1 MFVKSETLELKEE
14 EDMLVLLGSSSPSSS
29 SLTPLTSS
37 SEEEEEDDLDAPSRG
52 RRPRL
57 AEAEQASGG
66 GIGGDGGGGGGGGG
80 AEVCKPAAR
89 LLSLS
94 HECKRRPSRARGSSR
109 GAKTAETVQ
118 RIKKT
123 RRLKANNRERNRMHN
138 LNAALDALREVLPT
152 FPEDAKLTKIETLRF
167 AHNYIWALTETL
179 RLADHCG
186 AGGVGGG
193 AGGLPGALFSDAA
206 AAAALLSPG
215 GASAVLSSC
224 GADSPSPASTWSCS
238 DSPASAS
245 RTPSSS
251 TSPYS
256 CTLSP
261 ASPASSGGGSD
272 LDYWQP
278 PPPDKHRYA
287 PLHPIARDCM

>member
-1 MFVKSETLELKEE
+1 MFVKSENLELKEE
-14 EDMLVLLGSSSPSSS
+14 EDVLLLLGSASPASAA
-29 SLTPLTSS
+29 LTPLTSS
-37 SEEEEEDDLDAPSRG
+37 AEEEEEEEELGASGLARRQRG
-52 RRPRL
+52 
-57 AEAEQASGG
+57 AEAGSGAPG
-66 GIGGDGGGGGGGGG
+66 GSAAG
-80 AEVCKPAAR
+80 AEVGRPAR
-89 LLSLS
+89 LLGVA
-94 HECKRRPSRARGSSR
+94 HECKRRPSRARAVSR

-186 AGGVGGG
+186 GGG
-193 AGGLPGALFSDAA
+193 GGLSGALFSEAV
-206 AAAALLSPG
+206 LLSPG
-215 GASAVLSSC
+215 GASATLSSC
-224 GADSPSPASTWSCS
+224 GDSPSPAPTWSCS
-238 DSPASAS
+238 NSPAPSSSAS
-245 RTPSSS
+245 SNS

-261 ASPASSGGGSD
+261 ASPAGSD
-272 LDYWQP
+272 KDYWQP
-278 PPPDKHRYA
+278 PPPDQHRYA
-287 PLHPIARDCM
+287 LHLPIARDCI

>member
-14 EDMLVLLGSSSPSSS
+14 EEVLMLLGSASPASATLTPMSSS
-29 SLTPLTSS
+29 AD
-37 SEEEEEDDLDAPSRG
+37 EEEDEEL
-52 RRPRL
+52 RRPGAVLGQRG
-57 AEAEQASGG
+57 ASGAG
-66 GIGGDGGGGGGGGG
+66 G
-80 AEVCKPAAR
+80 CRPAR
-89 LLSLS
+89 LLGLV
-94 HECKRRPSRARGSSR
+94 HECKRRPSRARAVSR

-179 RLADHCG
+179 RLADHC
-186 AGGVGGG
+186 AG
-193 AGGLPGALFSDAA
+193 AGGLQGALFSETV
-206 AAAALLSPG
+206 LLSPG
-215 GASAVLSSC
+215 AALNAS
-224 GADSPSPASTWSCS
+224 GDSPSPSSSWSCTN
-238 DSPASAS
+238 SPASSSAS
-245 RTPSSS
+245 STS

-261 ASPASSGGGSD
+261 ASPGSD
-272 LDYWQP
+272 VDYWQP

-287 PLHPIARDCM
+287 PHLPVARDCI

>member
-14 EDMLVLLGSSSPSSS
+14 EDVLVLLGSASPASAA
-29 SLTPLTSS
+29 LTPLSS
-37 SEEEEEDDLDAPSRG
+37 SADDEEEEEEEEELGASAAPGQNR
-52 RRPRL
+52 
-57 AEAEQASGG
+57 AEAVQGARVGAAASAGG
-66 GIGGDGGGGGGGGG
+66 CG
-80 AEVCKPAAR
+80 PAR
-89 LLSLS
+89 LLGLV
-94 HECKRRPSRARGSSR
+94 HECKRRPSRARAVSR

-186 AGGVGGG
+186 GG
-193 AGGLPGALFSDAA
+193 GGLPGALFSEAV
-206 AAAALLSPG
+206 LLSPG
-215 GASAVLSSC
+215 GASAALSGS
-224 GADSPSPASTWSCS
+224 ADSPSPASSWSCTN
-238 DSPASAS
+238 SPASSSSSAS
-245 RTPSSS
+245 SNS

-261 ASPASSGGGSD
+261 SSPAGSD
-272 LDYWQP
+272 MDYWQP

-287 PLHPIARDCM
+287 PHLPIARDCI